1 MHIVTTPHGLVWR
14 PSLARRLLAML
25 RFMGPAGADMAQL
38 VEIAYGD
45 DPAGGPLDPRDAI
58 SATLCR
64 LRREGHAITR
74 NRHGRRGGFVLS

>member
-1 MHIVTTPHGLVWR
+1 MQAVTTPGGCRYV
-14 PSLARRLLAML
+14 PRLRGRIVAML
-25 RFMGPAGADMAQL
+25 KFMGPAGADMAQL

-74 NRHGRRGGFVLS
+74 NRHGRRGRFVLS